1 MSLIGRVGRKRP
13 RARIALLFLYLL
25 LSVGAVTTL
34 YPFFVMVS
42 MGMKGPT
49 DQDDGKFVP
58 AYLVDDAALLD
69 KYLADKYGGDL
80 GMIASYSVGELADE
94 ETLREYEKFLMDL
107 PPTLW
112 VAGFRSPANNVTGR
126 LKNDYQAWLRVRFS
140 GNLIALNQK
149 YGEINPAFQNV
160 NPPNELLWRP
170 GWKPSQPE
178 KWADWLEFKETL
190 PAEFRIPLRLERAWQ
205 LWMRSKFEG
214 RFDDVPAEYRGGA
227 KDFDTLELTSTH
239 ALKSGIGPLEI
250 EFIETAMP
258 SPLDQGNPEGRW
270 AYQDGKPIMSRLHL
284 PLRAYDSWSL
294 TKSKEETRKEM
305 ASRNYRYVLDYV
317 ALNGKALW
325 NTVIFCLLAVG
336 VQLTVNPLAAYALS
350 RFPMKSTARILTF
363 LLATMAF
370 PAEVAMIPS
379 FLLLKNLG
387 LLNTFA
393 ALVLPTAA
401 NGYMIF
407 LLKGFFDSLPK
418 EVFESGQIDGA
429 SERRMMMKL
438 AMPLSKPVL
447 GYLGLLAFM
456 GAYSAFLYA
465 FLVAQDRNIWTLM
478 VFIYQLQQIAP
489 KSVMMAAVTLAAV
502 PTIVVFLL
510 AQRVIMRGIVL
521 PGER

>member
-1 MSLIGRVGRKRP
+1 MSLNGRVGRKRP
-13 RARIALLFLYLL
+13 RARIALFFLYLL
-25 LSVGAVTTL
+25 LCAGAVTTV
-34 YPFFVMVS
+34 YPFMVMVS
-42 MGMKGPT
+42 TGLKGPN
-49 DQDDGKFVP
+49 DQDDGKLVP
-58 AYLVDDAALLD
+58 EYLTDEKALLN
-69 KYLADKYGGDL
+69 KYIADKYAGDL
-80 GMIASYSVGELADE
+80 GMITSYSVGVEADE
-94 ETLREYEKFLMDL
+94 KTLVEYEKFLTDL

-112 VAGFRSPANNVTGR
+112 VAGFRTPPNHVTGR
-126 LKNDYQAWLRVRFS
+126 LKAEYQDWLRARF
-140 GNLIALNQK
+140 GGDILALNK
-149 YGEINPAFQNV
+149 TYSEINPAFQNV
-160 NPPNELLWRP
+160 NPPNELFWRV
-170 GWKPSQPE
+170 GWKPVAGE
-178 KWADWLEFKETL
+178 KWNDWLVFKQTL
-190 PAEFRIPLRLERAWQ
+190 PAEFRIPVRIERAWQ

-214 RFDDVPAEYRGGA
+214 RFDDVPSEIKGES
-227 KDFDTLELTSTH
+227 KDFD
-239 ALKSGIGPLEI
+239 ALKFPRSPWISHRFPVEQ
-250 EFIETAMP
+250 EFWKAGRPDILKTG
-258 SPLDQGNPEGRW
+258 SP
-270 AYQDGKPIMSRLHL
+270 DGSWWTISNSEM

-294 TKSKEETRKEM
+294 SKKQEETRKEM
-305 ASRNYRYVLDYV
+305 ASRNYRYVTDYIL
-317 ALNGKALW
+317 LNGRALW
-325 NTVIFCLLAVG
+325 NTVVFCLLAVM

-350 RFPMKSTARILTF
+350 RFPMKATARILTF

-370 PAEVAMIPS
+370 PAEVAMIPA

-429 SERRMMMKL
+429 SETRMMFRL
-438 AMPLSKPVL
+438 ALPLSKPVL

-465 FLVAQDRNIWTLM
+465 FLVAQDRQIWTLM

-489 KSVMMAAVTLAAV
+489 KSVMMAAVTLAAI

>member
-13 RARIALLFLYLL
+13 RARIALLFLYVL
-25 LSVGAVTTL
+25 LSAGAVTTL
-34 YPFFVMVS
+34 YPFLIMVS

-58 AYLVDDAALLD
+58 AYLVDDQVLLE
-69 KYLADKYGGDL
+69 KYVADKYGGDL
-80 GMIASYSVGELADE
+80 GMIASYSVEATADSA
-94 ETLREYEKFLMDL
+94 TLVEYEKFLMDL

-112 VAGFRSPANNVTGR
+112 IAGFKTPANSVTGR
-126 LKNDYQAWLRVRFS
+126 LKNDYQSWLRARFS
-140 GNLIALNQK
+140 GDLVALNQK

-170 GWKPSQPE
+170 GWTPPQPE
-178 KWADWLEFKETL
+178 KWADWLEFKMTL
-190 PAEFRIPLRLERAWQ
+190 PAEYRIPLRLERAWQ
-205 LWMRSKFEG
+205 MWMRSKFEG
-214 RFDDVPAEYRGGA
+214 KFDAVPAYYKEDA
-227 KDFDTLELTSTH
+227 KDFDELHLMDLISPTRSFAEPEVSEFLSTG
-239 ALKSGIGPLEI
+239 APRFTGFRIVEWQWG
-250 EFIETAMP
+250 
-258 SPLDQGNPEGRW
+258 EGR
-270 AYQDGKPIMSRLHL
+270 AM

-294 TKSKEETRKEM
+294 SRKHDATRKEM
-305 ASRNYRYVLDYV
+305 ASRNYRYVLDYI

-325 NTVIFCLLAVG
+325 NTVLFCLLAVG

-370 PAEVAMIPS
+370 PAEVAMIPQ

-429 SERRMMMKL
+429 SESKMMMKL